1 MKYICSISGKSLT
14 PSSSCNHTSKLDM
27 YYNLLQGKSKNIQ
40 TDYTLGTLVIFPL
53 IGLWARK
60 SNGGNSDANGQLD
73 ITTTCPFC
81 FNTGISVLEPMG
93 MPILKVSTI
102 FIVKNNQCMPIWK
115 IVTLKWACPCTVV
128 LAHGHAHVHHY
139 NCGRTQIVL
148 PS

>member
-60 SNGGNSDANGQLD
+60 SNGGNSDANGQVD

-102 FIVKNNQCMPIWK
+102 SIVKNNQCMPIWK
-115 IVTLKWACPCTVV
+115 MLLGNGYV
-128 LAHGHAHVHHY
+128 HGHHY
-139 NCGRTQIVL
+139 NCGRTQNRITFIMRE
-148 PS
+148 SCSS